1 MYSPTNFVFTKRGP
15 VKPGW
20 LAIAAVFYCA
30 NLALLFIWPPYAN
43 FWAAWGTQIASN
55 NVYPWMWATFG
66 ECLRLMFIMFLA
78 FIVYKVWPESQ
89 PNPELNPEPNPE
101 QTTNRFVQMIAAAF
115 PLGRDTYDDSLQ
127 ALEGMAGRARV
138 QMIAA
143 RARRIPYHLT
153 VEQVDDLIGPLSGRN
168 KVDAI
173 RILAPHLAR
182 GSSKMDLLDGLAGN
196 DRLEAAKYLD

>member
-43 FWAAWGTQIASN
+43 VWAVWGTQIASN
-55 NVYPWMWATFG
+55 NVYPWMWATVG
-66 ECLRLMFIMFLA
+66 ECLRLLFIISLA
-78 FIVYKVWPESQ
+78 TFVYMLWPESQ
-89 PNPELNPEPNPE
+89 PQSESNPE

-115 PLGRDTYDDSLQ
+115 RFGRDTYDDSLQ
-127 ALEGMAGRARV
+127 ALEGMAGRDRV

-153 VEQVDDLIGPLSGRN
+153 VEEVDDLIGPLSGRN
-168 KVDAI
+168 KVQAI
-173 RILAPHLAR
+173 RILAPHLAG
-182 GSSKMDLLDGLAGN
+182 GSSRMELLDGLAGN